1 MARWA
6 RAHRFRILTRIAVQ
20 RYILRRLLLTIPSLL
35 GVTIIVSGMVRLLPG
50 DAVTLMLQDYG
61 GYAKN
66 ADDLRA
72 QLGLT
77 RPFPVQYITW
87 LGGILHGNFGNSL
100 HDRTPI
106 AGDLATR
113 LPITFEL
120 GLLGLLISLVIAIPL
135 GVYSAVRQ
143 DTLSDYIARSAAIA
157 MLAIPGFWLATLA
170 ISLPA
175 LWWHWSP
182 PLRYTRLQD
191 HPATNL
197 KQMMLPAII
206 LGIGLSGSIMR
217 LTRAQMLEV
226 LRQDYIRT
234 SRAKGLS
241 DRAVVYRHALR
252 NAIVPVVTLLGLNMA
267 VLISGTVVLE
277 SIFVLPGMGR
287 YLLEALNNRDY
298 PIVQSVVLIFATVI
312 IVINLGVDLLYAWL
326 DPRIRYS

>member
-1 MARWA
+1 M
-6 RAHRFRILTRIAVQ
+6 Q
-20 RYILRRLLLTIPSLL
+20 RYIMRRLLLTIPSLF
-35 GVTIIVSGMVRLLPG
+35 GVTLIVSAMVRLLPG
-50 DAVTLMLQDYG
+50 DAVNLMLQDYG
-61 GYAKN
+61 SYAKS

-72 QLGLT
+72 QLGLSK
-77 RPFPVQYITW
+77 PFQVQYLKW
-87 LGGILHGNFGNSL
+87 LGGIVHGDFGQSL
-100 HDRTPI
+100 RDRTPI
-106 AGDLATR
+106 AHDLATR
-113 LPITFEL
+113 LPVTFEL
-120 GLLGLLISLVIAIPL
+120 GLFGLLISLVIAIPL

-143 DTLSDYIARSAAIA
+143 DSISDFIARSAAIA

-170 ISLPA
+170 ITLPA
-175 LWWHWSP
+175 LWFHWTP
-182 PLRYTRLQD
+182 PLVYTRLQD
-191 HPATNL
+191 NPATNL

-298 PIVQSVVLIFATVI
+298 PVVQAVVLLFATLII
-312 IVINLGVDLLYAWL
+312 IVNLGVDLLYAWL